1 MDRSAIDDQNNDN
14 IVDETQ
20 DILEE
25 DVGDDDD
32 NNNEV
37 AMILWGVY
45 IIFKFS
51 YRWNTTVLPFLKAGA
66 GFQMDLESFTT
77 SLDILL

>member
-1 MDRSAIDDQNNDN
+1 MNRSAIDDQNNDN

-25 DVGDDDD
+25 DVEDDDV

-37 AMILWGVY
+37 VHIFCLLW
-45 IIFKFS
+45 
-51 YRWNTTVLPFLKAGA
+51 
-66 GFQMDLESFTT
+66 
-77 SLDILL
+77 

>member
-1 MDRSAIDDQNNDN
+1 MAFFRKAKMLAFFALLEEDMNRSAIDDQNNDN

-25 DVGDDDD
+25 DVEDDDV

-37 AMILWGVY
+37 VHISCPL
-45 IIFKFS
+45 
-51 YRWNTTVLPFLKAGA
+51 R
-66 GFQMDLESFTT
+66 
-77 SLDILL
+77 